1 MDRPVDPYKL
11 EDPDQLDDPAG
22 FQASR
27 YLPPLL
33 ILFAASGC
41 AALIYEIVW
50 YQMLQFVIGST
61 AISLGVLLATFMGG
75 LCVGSFALPRVL
87 ARRQYHP
94 LRVYA
99 LVELGIGICGLS
111 VTFCMP
117 LVDRTY
123 VAAIGHGMPAMLLR
137 AALCAVCLLPP
148 TLLMGASLPAVA
160 RWVQTTPRGVSW
172 LGLLYGANTA
182 GAVVGCLLAGF
193 YLLRVFNMAAAT
205 SVAVLL
211 NAAVACISWS
221 LARHTPADPAGS
233 PVRTPVPAAKGP
245 DTIPALGLWPVY
257 LTIALS
263 GASALGAE
271 VVWTRLLGLV
281 LGATIYTLS
290 IILAVFLAGLAI
302 GSAGGSVL
310 SRTVP
315 SRAALGYSQL
325 LLTAAIAW
333 TAFMLARSIPYWPIN
348 PLLSGGPW
356 LTFQIDLVRVIWAI
370 LPATLLWGASF
381 PLALAAAAT
390 PGDDP
395 ARLAGSIYAANT
407 SGAIVGAL
415 AFSILLIPWIGTQQS
430 ERVLIVMSAAAALV
444 ALAPLLWRTRSGV
457 GGLLLVGAMVGT
469 GALAAAVPAV
479 PPALLAY
486 GRRFILNYNRG
497 RILYVG
503 EGLNSSI
510 AISIAAGG
518 QTQFSVSG
526 NSEAS
531 TSFPDMRLQRG
542 LGDLAALIHRDPR
555 SVLVVGFGA
564 GVTAGSF
571 VPYPGVRRIVI
582 CEMEPLVPPAATKY
596 FKAQNYDVLHD
607 SRTQVIYDD
616 ARHFVLTTPETFDII
631 TTDPIRPWVKGSAT
645 LYSKEYFEM
654 VRAHLNPGGVVTQW
668 VPLYESDEQTV
679 KSEMATFFSV
689 FPGGTVWAN
698 AVKGR
703 GYDVFLLG
711 QKGPTSVSVDQLQ
724 ARLDSAA
731 YSRVAQSLRDVGFT
745 SAIDLL
751 STYAGQDADL
761 QQWLRD
767 AEINR
772 DSNLRLQYL
781 AGLALNDAR
790 PDVIYKDIVQYR
802 RLPPGF
808 VTGSANRIDSLMTLM
823 QATRAATSGRGD
835 GGTQPRETPVTTR
848 QP

>member
-1 MDRPVDPYKL
+1 MTIAAATDAR
-11 EDPDQLDDPAG
+11 DPAA
-22 FQASR
+22 FDASR

-75 LCVGSFALPRVL
+75 LCLGSFALPRAL

-99 LVELGIGICGLS
+99 LIELGIGICALW
-111 VTFCMP
+111 VRICMP
-117 LVDRTY
+117 LIDRTY
-123 VAAIGHGMPAMLLR
+123 VAAFGHGMPAILLR

-160 RWVQTTPRGVSW
+160 RWVPTTPRGVSW

-182 GAVVGCLLAGF
+182 GAVFGCLLAGF
-193 YLLRVFNMAAAT
+193 YLLRVFNMTAAT

-221 LARHTPADPAGS
+221 LARYTPAQPADDAS
-233 PVRTPVPAAKGP
+233 HARDTAASAP
-245 DTIPALGLWPVY
+245 DTIPAPGLWPVY

-290 IILAVFLAGLAI
+290 IILAVFLGGLGI
-302 GSAGGSVL
+302 GSAAGSFL
-310 SRTVP
+310 SRTVR

-325 LLTAAIAW
+325 LLTTAIAW

-348 PLLSGGPW
+348 PPLSPGPW

-395 ARLAGSIYAANT
+395 ARLAGNIYAANT
-407 SGAIVGAL
+407 SGAIVGSL

-430 ERVLIVMSAAAALV
+430 ERVLIVISGAGALV
-444 ALAPLLWRTRSGV
+444 VLAPLVWAARSSTRV
-457 GGLLLVGAMVGT
+457 LLLAGAMVAA
-469 GALAAAVPAV
+469 GALAASVPAV

-497 RILYVG
+497 RVLYVG

-518 QTQFSVSG
+518 ETQFSVSG

-531 TSFPDMRLQRG
+531 TSSPDMRLQRS
-542 LGDLAALIHRDPR
+542 LGHLPALIHPDPR

-571 VPYPGVRRIVI
+571 VPYPGIRRIVI

-607 SRTQVIYDD
+607 SRTQIIYDD

-654 VRAHLNPGGVVTQW
+654 VKAHLNPGGVVTQW

-698 AVKGR
+698 AVKGK

-711 QKGPTSVSVDQLQ
+711 QKGPTSINVDQLQ
-724 ARLDSAA
+724 ARLDSAP

-751 STYAGQDADL
+751 STYGGQDADL
-761 QQWLRD
+761 RPWLRD
-767 AEINR
+767 ADINR

-802 RLPPGF
+802 HLPPAII
-808 VTGSANRIDSLMTLM
+808 TGSPDRIASLMNLM
-823 QATRAATSGRGD
+823 QSPRPAGTVHGD
-835 GGTQPRETPVTTR
+835 GSTQPQDTSMRAR

>member
-1 MDRPVDPYKL
+1 M
-11 EDPDQLDDPAG
+11 
-22 FQASR
+22 
-27 YLPPLL
+27 
-33 ILFAASGC
+33 LFAASGC

-75 LCVGSFALPRVL
+75 LCLGSFALPRVL

-94 LRVYA
+94 LRVFA
-99 LVELGIGICGLS
+99 LIELGIGICGLW
-111 VTFCMP
+111 VRTCMP

-123 VAAIGHGMPAMLLR
+123 VAALGHGMPAILLR
-137 AALCAVCLLPP
+137 AAGCAICLLPP

-160 RWVQTTPRGVSW
+160 RWVHTTPRGVSW
-172 LGLLYGANTA
+172 LGLLYGANTV

-193 YLLRVFNMAAAT
+193 YLLRVFNMTAAT

-211 NAAVACISWS
+211 NMAVACIGWALS
-221 LARHTPADPAGS
+221 HYTPAQPADDASHAPLSRRRDPD
-233 PVRTPVPAAKGP
+233 TMPVPGQ
-245 DTIPALGLWPVY
+245 WPVY

-271 VVWTRLLGLV
+271 VVWTRLLGLM

-290 IILAVFLAGLAI
+290 IILAVFLAGLGL
-302 GSAGGSVL
+302 GSAGGSIL

-333 TAFMLARSIPYWPIN
+333 TAFMLARSIPYWPID

-356 LTFQIDLVRVIWAI
+356 STFQIDLVRVIWAI

-395 ARLAGSIYAANT
+395 GRLAGGIYAANT

-415 AFSILLIPWIGTQQS
+415 GFSILLIPWIGTQQS
-430 ERVLIVMSAAAALV
+430 ERVLITVSAAAALA
-444 ALAPLLWRTRSGV
+444 ALAPLLWRTRSRAGAI
-457 GGLLLVGAMVGT
+457 LLAGAMVGA
-469 GALAAAVPAV
+469 GALAATVPAV
-479 PPALLAY
+479 PPALVAF
-486 GRRFILNYNRG
+486 GRRFIRNYNRS

-510 AISIAAGG
+510 AISIGAGG
-518 QTQFSVSG
+518 MTQISVSG
-526 NSEAS
+526 NPEAS
-531 TSFPDMRLQRG
+531 TSSPDMRLQRS
-542 LGDLAALIHRDPR
+542 LGHLAALIHPDPR
-555 SVLVVGFGA
+555 SVLIVGFGA

-571 VPYPGVRRIVI
+571 VPYPGIRRIII

-596 FKAQNYDVLHD
+596 FTAQNYDVMHD
-607 SRTQVIYDD
+607 ARTRIIYDD

-654 VRAHLNPGGVVTQW
+654 VKAHLNPGGVVTQW
-668 VPLYESDEQTV
+668 VPLYESDEKTV
-679 KSEMATFFSV
+679 KSEIATFFTV

-698 AVKGR
+698 AIKGK

-711 QKGPTSVSVDQLQ
+711 QNGPTTINVDQVQ
-724 ARLDSAA
+724 ARWDSTA
-731 YSRVAQSLRDVGFT
+731 YARVAQSLQDVGFT
-745 SAIDLL
+745 SAGDLL

-761 QQWLRD
+761 RPWLRD
-767 AEINR
+767 GVVNR
-772 DSNLRLQYL
+772 DGNLRLQYL
-781 AGLALNDAR
+781 AGLSLNDVR
-790 PDVIYKDIVQYR
+790 PDAIYKDIVQYR
-802 RLPPGF
+802 RLPPAF
-808 VTGSANRIDSLMTLM
+808 ITGSPDRIASLMNLM
-823 QATRAATSGRGD
+823 QNPRPAVTARGGAAPQDSSA
-835 GGTQPRETPVTTR
+835 TTR

>member
-1 MDRPVDPYKL
+1 V
-11 EDPDQLDDPAG
+11 
-22 FQASR
+22 
-27 YLPPLL
+27 
-33 ILFAASGC
+33 
-41 AALIYEIVW
+41 
-50 YQMLQFVIGST
+50 
-61 AISLGVLLATFMGG
+61 
-75 LCVGSFALPRVL
+75 
-87 ARRQYHP
+87 
-94 LRVYA
+94 
-99 LVELGIGICGLS
+99 
-111 VTFCMP
+111 
-117 LVDRTY
+117 
-123 VAAIGHGMPAMLLR
+123 
-137 AALCAVCLLPP
+137 
-148 TLLMGASLPAVA
+148 
-160 RWVQTTPRGVSW
+160 
-172 LGLLYGANTA
+172 
-182 GAVVGCLLAGF
+182 GAVFGCLLAGF
-193 YLLRVFNMAAAT
+193 YLLRVFNLAAAT

-211 NAAVACISWS
+211 NTVVACISWS
-221 LARHTPADPAGS
+221 LAHYTPAQPADDASHARDDPA
-233 PVRTPVPAAKGP
+233 ANAP
-245 DTIPALGLWPVY
+245 DTIPAPGLWPVY

-290 IILAVFLAGLAI
+290 IILAVFLGGLGI
-302 GSAGGSVL
+302 GSAAGSFL
-310 SRTVP
+310 SRTVR

-333 TAFMLARSIPYWPIN
+333 TAFMLARSIPYWPVN
-348 PLLSGGPW
+348 PLLSPGPW
-356 LTFQIDLVRVIWAI
+356 LTFQIDLVRVVWAI

-390 PGDDP
+390 PGEDP
-395 ARLAGSIYAANT
+395 ARLAGGIYAANT

-415 AFSILLIPWIGTQQS
+415 AFSIVLIPWIGTQQS
-430 ERVLIVMSAAAALV
+430 ERILIAMSAAAALV
-444 ALAPLLWRTRSGV
+444 VLAPLLWQMRSSAGV
-457 GGLLLVGAMVGT
+457 LLLAGAMVGA
-469 GALAAAVPAV
+469 GALAASVPAV

-510 AISIAAGG
+510 AISIAAEGE
-518 QTQFSVSG
+518 TQFSVSG

-531 TSFPDMRLQRG
+531 TSSPDMRLQRS
-542 LGDLAALIHRDPR
+542 LGHLAALIHPDPR

-571 VPYPGVRRIVI
+571 VPYPGIQRIVI

-596 FKAQNYDVLHD
+596 FKAQNFDVLHD
-607 SRTQVIYDD
+607 PRTQIIYDD

-679 KSEMATFFSV
+679 KSEIATFFSV

-711 QKGPTSVSVDQLQ
+711 QKGPTSINVDQLQ

-761 QQWLRD
+761 HQWLRD
-767 AEINR
+767 ADINR

-781 AGLALNDAR
+781 AGLALNDSR
-790 PDVIYKDIVQYR
+790 PDVIYRDIVRYR
-802 RLPPGF
+802 RLPPAF
-808 VTGSANRIDSLMTLM
+808 VTGSPDRIASLMNLM
-823 QATRAATSGRGD
+823 QSTRLAATGRAD
-835 GGTQPRETPVTTR
+835 GGAQPRDTSVR
-848 QP
+848 ASQP